1 MKKLMLIISDISI
14 RLFGKKISYKL
25 RYFHNRGRWPN
36 LKNPQD
42 LSERIIAMILAK
54 DFKKYAD
61 YADKVKV
68 REYIKSKGLDHILLK
83 HYAVWDDPKKI
94 EIDSLPEKFILKANN
109 GCGNHFICKD
119 KSKFDLEY
127 AKSSL
132 EKTLNI
138 KYKYETHYNAI
149 KPLVFAEELLDTGND
164 SLPTDYKFTC
174 VAGKVDHILCVL
186 DRKGHS
192 YKLLI
197 KDTNWNTL
205 PYLKDS
211 YLPSYD
217 PKMPNKLKEMVEI
230 AGKLCEDFEFVRVDL
245 YEHEDKIYFGELTFS
260 PLGGIISYYTDESLK
275 IIGDKFNS

>member
-14 RLFGKKISYKL
+14 RLFGKKLSYKL

-36 LKNPQD
+36 LKNPKD

-61 YADKVKV
+61 FADKVKV
-68 REYIKSKGLDHILLK
+68 REYIKSKGLEHILLK
-83 HYAVWDDPKKI
+83 HYAVWDNPKKI

-119 KSKFDLEY
+119 KSKFDLEN

-138 KYKYETHYNAI
+138 KYIYETHYNAI
-149 KPLVFAEELLDTGND
+149 KPLVFAEELLDTGTD
-164 SLPTDYKFTC
+164 SWPTDYKFTC
-174 VAGKVDHILCVL
+174 VNGKVDHIFGAVEREVKTKYFTL
-186 DRKGHS
+186 D
-192 YKLLI
+192 L
-197 KDTNWNTL
+197 DWNVL
-205 PYLKDS
+205 PYTKDEYLPKKYPPKPHKLKD
-211 YLPSYD
+211 
-217 PKMPNKLKEMVEI
+217 MVEI
-230 AGKLCEDFEFVRVDL
+230 AGILCKDFYFVRVDL
-245 YEHEDKIYFGELTFS
+245 YEHNDKIYFGELTFS
-260 PLGGIISYYTDESLK
+260 PWGGVMYSYTDESLK